1 MSGHVFHPGHE
12 PLHGVTVV
20 VEGASG
26 RTWVGR
32 YHETND
38 QGVVLRD
45 VAIHD
50 PATATLPRGAWVERL
65 RTFGV
70 QVDEPRVIL
79 PVNEASAITPLPEW
93 NDSAPGHLTPS

>member
-20 VEGASG
+20 VEGTSG

-32 YHETND
+32 YHERD
-38 QGVVLRD
+38 ERGVAMRD

-50 PATATLPRGAWVERL
+50 PQTTSVPRQEWIEHIRKFGVRVVER
-65 RTFGV
+65 F
-70 QVDEPRVIL
+70 VIL
-79 PVNEASAITPLPEW
+79 PPEEAGPITPLADW
-93 NDSAPGHLTPS
+93 LGTKR